1 MSNCNSN
8 IKTHTDFVSYIGQ
21 ALSCIPLLDG
31 QNVTLALENIDAV
44 LSDENITDMILD
56 ELTNNPTFN
65 DEFITYLSSCIR
77 PTTTT
82 STSSTSTSTSTSTT
96 TTTTTIA
103 LPNDYILMN
112 DNSVPPSKIYY
123 YNPSTQVSTL
133 LEFVNYICSP
143 EIGTALSSGEG
154 LPNVIHLYDQSK
166 MYETSITLN
175 PFSGSFNREIRY
187 PDNLP
192 VLPSA
197 IFTMDND
204 LIYTF
209 DESTDPVKLIVLN
222 ISEADSVRYE
232 VFDIEPNRRIVG
244 DFFITNVVDAQKMI
258 LLNKTVI
265 NNVTTFY
272 ISQYAFPVGT
282 LELDINLS
290 SQGIKDPSGMF
301 EYNSGIYI
309 IANNPYNQSIKSV
322 YSINTSNPY
331 DVQFVNDLTNYV
343 HGTAQ
348 PIQSLITNFNL

>member
-1 MSNCNSN
+1 MSHCNSN
-8 IKTHTDFVSYIGQ
+8 IKTHTDFVSYIGE

-31 QNVTLALENIDAV
+31 QNVTLALEHIDAV
-44 LSDENITDMILD
+44 LTDENITDMILN

-112 DNSVPPSKIYY
+112 DNSIAPSKIYH
-123 YNPSTQVSTL
+123 YNPLTRISTL
-133 LEFVNYICSP
+133 LEFVNYVCSP

-154 LPNVIHLYDQSK
+154 LPNVIHLYNRSK
-166 MYETSITLN
+166 IYETSITLN
-175 PFSGSFNREIRY
+175 PFSASFNREIRY
-187 PDNLP
+187 PNNLS
-192 VLPSA
+192 VLPNA
-197 IFTMDND
+197 IFTMNNS

-222 ISEADSVRYE
+222 INDADSVRYE

-244 DFFITNVVDAQKMI
+244 DFFITNVVDDQKMI
-258 LLNKTVI
+258 LLNKTVS

-272 ISQYAFPVGT
+272 ISQYAFPDGA

-290 SQGIKDPSGMF
+290 SQGIKNPCGMF
-301 EYNSGIYI
+301 EYNNGIYI
-309 IANNPYNQSIKSV
+309 IANNQYNQAIKSV
-322 YSINTSNPY
+322 YSINISSPY
-331 DVQFVNDLTNYV
+331 NVQFINDLTNYV

-348 PIQSLITNFNL
+348 PIQSLTTNFNL